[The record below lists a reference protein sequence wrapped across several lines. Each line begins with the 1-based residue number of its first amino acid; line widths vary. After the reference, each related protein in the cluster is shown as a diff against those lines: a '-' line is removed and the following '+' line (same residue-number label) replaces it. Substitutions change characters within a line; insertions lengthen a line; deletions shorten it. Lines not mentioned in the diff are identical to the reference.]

1 MSKKPH
7 KEKDMKKSISA
18 QVRDSIVDDIFNSTY
33 RPGQIL
39 TERALID
46 AYGCSKTTVR
56 EALVTLCQEHILRNI
71 PRYGYEVLRVE
82 RSEITD
88 ILEFRYVLETGCLR
102 RCFEN
107 ITPRHILRLQELHRD
122 CCERV
127 SSQSLWEHW
136 DTNANFHLELI
147 LLAGNRYAYQQLK
160 EALDTLKRA
169 YAQYYWDKPD
179 LIESASD
186 MKNHET
192 LIAAL
197 RNRDLE
203 AACSALGKDM
213 KEFAY

>member
-1 MSKKPH
+1 
-7 KEKDMKKSISA
+7 MKKSISA
-18 QVRDSIVDDIFNSTY
+18 QVRDAIIDDIFNNTY
-33 RPGQIL
+33 RAGQVL
-39 TERALID
+39 TERTLID
-46 AYGCSKTTVR
+46 TYGCSKTTVR
-56 EALVTLCQEHILRNI
+56 EALVTLCREHILKSI

-102 RCFEN
+102 RCFDT
-107 ITPRHILRLQELHRD
+107 ITTRHILRLQELQRD
-122 CCERV
+122 CCEAV
-127 SSQSLWEHW
+127 SAKGLWEHW
-136 DTNANFHLELI
+136 DANSQFHLELI
-147 LLAGNRYAYQQLK
+147 KLAGNRYAYQQLR

-169 YAQYYWDKPD
+169 YVQYYWDKPQAV
-179 LIESASD
+179 ESASD
-186 MKNHET
+186 MQNHEV